1 MRITDLVVTPVVI
14 PLQRPLLHAWGCH
27 PAFGRVLVQLR
38 TDEGLW
44 GLGECSLAPGRVME
58 ETLRLCRAQILGEDP
73 FQLERIRAK
82 IAVPFYVRLFGS
94 LLTLAY
100 AAIEFACL
108 DIQGKAAG
116 RPVADLLGGR
126 LRQCIPLTAYL
137 FYPRLGDPTSWQE
150 AHEAVLA
157 EAERL
162 VRRHGLG
169 AIKLK
174 AGVFP
179 PDAEVETI
187 RALRRLFP
195 SIPIRMDPNSV
206 WSVATSV
213 RVGRLLQDTGLEY
226 LEDPTWGLR
235 GMAQVKKMLPHLPL
249 ASNMALFGYDD
260 IAPAALLGA
269 VDVLLADPHW
279 YGGLLATK
287 AVARVCEA
295 LNFDLGMHS
304 GVEFGVSLAAL
315 LHLCASLPN
324 LSHFPD
330 VHYHYLPDD
339 VIRGGPLVYKDG
351 CLPVPSGPGL
361 GVELD
366 EEKVGRY
373 HELYEAAMSSDE
385 IREQAMRE
393 LFLPPPLTAKGKQIG
408 GTENGGLYGK
418 PRW

>member
-1 MRITDLVVTPVVI
+1 MRISELVFTPVAI
-14 PLQRPLLHAWGCH
+14 PLRRPLLHAWGCH
-27 PAFGRVLVQLR
+27 PAFGRIVVEVR
-38 TDEGLW
+38 TDEGLR
-44 GLGECSLAPGRVME
+44 GLGECSLTPGRAME
-58 ETLRLCRAQILGEDP
+58 ETLRFCRTQILGEDP

-108 DIQGKAAG
+108 DIQGKATG

-126 LRQCIPLTAYL
+126 LRERIPLTAYV
-137 FYPRLGDPTSWQE
+137 FYPRLGDPTSWEEAQE
-150 AHEAVLA
+150 AVVA
-157 EAERL
+157 EAEEL
-162 VRRHGLG
+162 VEGRGLG

-179 PDAEVETI
+179 PEAEVETI
-187 RALRRLFP
+187 RALRRRFP

-213 RVGRLLQDTGLEY
+213 RVGRLLQDAGLEY

-235 GMAQVKKMLPHLPL
+235 GMAQVKKMLPYLPL

-260 IAPAALLGA
+260 IAPAAFMDA

-279 YGGLLATK
+279 YGGLVATK

-295 LNFDLGMHS
+295 LSFDMGMHS
-304 GVEFGVSLAAL
+304 GVELGVSLAAL

-339 VIRGGPLVYKDG
+339 VIRGGPLAYVHG

-373 HELYEAAMSSDE
+373 HELYESAMASEE

-393 LFLPPPLTAKGKQIG
+393 LFLAPPLEAGGKLVG
-408 GTENGGLYGK
+408 AVETGGLYVK